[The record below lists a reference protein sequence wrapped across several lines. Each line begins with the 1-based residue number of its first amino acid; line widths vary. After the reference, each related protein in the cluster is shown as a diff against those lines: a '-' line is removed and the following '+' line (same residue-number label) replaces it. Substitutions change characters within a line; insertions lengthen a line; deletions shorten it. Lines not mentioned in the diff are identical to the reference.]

1 MQHERMS
8 PALSRMVGTATLLTG
23 IAVAFW
29 VVFGRPQEWE
39 GDMRWLRHGLAL
51 ASVGAISLGARL
63 MFPGTDEAPNTA
75 SD

>member
-1 MQHERMS
+1 MS
-8 PALSRMVGTATLLTG
+8 PALERMVGAATLLAG

-29 VVFGRPQEWE
+29 IVFGRPQDWE

-51 ASVGAISLGARL
+51 TSLGAISFGARL
-63 MFPGTDEAPNTA
+63 MFPGSNEAPDTA